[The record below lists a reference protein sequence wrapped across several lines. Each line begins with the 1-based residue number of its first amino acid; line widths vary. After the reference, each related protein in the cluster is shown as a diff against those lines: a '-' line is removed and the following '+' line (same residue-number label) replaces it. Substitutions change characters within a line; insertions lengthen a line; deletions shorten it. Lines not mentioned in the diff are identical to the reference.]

1 MFLVFN
7 SEVRMGR
14 FREHAVE
21 EKRKLRSYRQKRKR
35 EQSLGSPGDGVNKR
49 SSYEYK
55 QFLSV
60 GLFIVRQYADS
71 AREVTAS
78 SRDQAVSNAARRIFL
93 RLNGTQG
100 GCESLTRKSL
110 RSNKNRNVQR
120 ITEQGIFLKEK
131 PMNWGIEIPKMSSKR
146 KHPFLQGGKRKE
158 RKTSKED
165 TRSSP
170 NLSSVEWNARRLR
183 KSYKEESSKQQ
194 EQKCSEN
201 YRAGYFPERETNEL
215 RNRDTENVF
224 EKKASFPSRWQ
235 EERKKNKQ
243 RRYVVILI

>member
-71 AREVTAS
+71 AREEVTAS
-78 SRDQAVSNAARRIFL
+78 SHDQAVALSRCLAADRASPH
-93 RLNGTQG
+93 RLADDRSCPTQLA
-100 GCESLTRKSL
+100 ESFFGWM
-110 RSNKNRNVQR
+110 
-120 ITEQGIFLKEK
+120 E
-131 PMNWGIEIPKMSSKR
+131 
-146 KHPFLQGGKRKE
+146 RKE
-158 RKTSKED
+158 VAKVSQGRVFEA
-165 TRSSP
+165 TRT
-170 NLSSVEWNARRLR
+170 E
-183 KSYKEESSKQQ
+183 
-194 EQKCSEN
+194 KCSEN
-201 YRAGYFPERETNEL
+201 YRARYFQRETNEL

-224 EKKASFPSRWQ
+224 EKKASFRSRWQ
-235 EERKKNKQ
+235 EERKKKTSKEGTWW
-243 RRYVVILI
+243 YWS